1 MAVNIPIR
9 LTTQAQGCFADG
21 REWTYDV
28 RIHDA
33 DWTGVVAPFSLYESG
48 VKIEW
53 TGNEEDIFFPV
64 LPSTVTLQIWVDG
77 PIIQQFVEDLQ
88 LVQENRF
95 YISILKNGLEVYWRG
110 TILQD
115 QTRTEDNRGCEAFT
129 CKVVAACGL
138 ARLKDVSYDVPYIF
152 DYYNHM
158 AYIVQ
163 LLNKVV
169 PPGLFEVTDDY
180 VGSNVTFYDEQMPP
194 TDGLLITE
202 PLVYVKTEREGLL
215 LTTDDDGNVKN
226 LKSFDAVSRILRSY
240 NARIFMFNGIFFI
253 TQVRDLAD
261 TVLFNFYNN
270 GYSAPPTPNMTPF
283 FAGAN
288 ALNVE
293 YFIKQDLDSPIE
305 SNEYAYYPEVKA
317 VRVVYDGQSEPYF
330 LWQKDPLPG
339 VNYRSRYQL
348 SVNYASRIGI
358 NLNLVRPLTVT
369 QPYVFTVE
377 ITITCIVLGVT
388 YYANLLNGNVVW
400 QTAPAISV
408 FSSTG
413 QQAPQTIIFFKRDLD
428 CPPLPPGE
436 VSFIYVSYVITQQIE
451 ILTENIL
458 FQGTT
463 NPSLTK
469 ATYISENVDS
479 NSTIIEEV
487 DGPLLN
493 DGLVSLPPSSEVYDG
508 VKWSSLKDWAEGAPP
523 APGTGEPYPAFLAR
537 QMLELQDSPRA
548 KYYGSFWDD
557 IAPINLFYYDTKK
570 YVLTKATLLI
580 GESQWDVTMVEID
593 QVPATIAND
602 GPGNGGTPPTF
613 SIQPP
618 INPTDGPLTW
628 NINANLNGNVLLPG
642 VNYIPFDPQEVYV
655 PARTIQYVN
664 RYTLISN
671 KQTIDLPDVSSPDW
685 DLLAYNS
692 AGDLGWAIYTDSVS
706 SDFVILDIPTFLT
719 IDGLGAD
726 TNTDYLPAAATAPL
740 WSDNKITPIALGDS
754 YNLRIDLEITAKTQ
768 NPASIALAL
777 DINPEGSPIIIAE
790 KEINT
795 SKTAPYTISVAL
807 PIFTLNT
814 FIANGGAILLQTSSG
829 EITVGKRS
837 ILIVRTS
844 TST

>member
-77 PIIQQFVEDLQ
+77 PIIQKFVEDLQ

-215 LTTDDDGNVKN
+215 LTTDDDGNVTN
-226 LKSFDAVSRILRSY
+226 LNSFDAVSRILRSY

-261 TVLFNFYNN
+261 SVLFNFYNN

-283 FAGAN
+283 AAGAN
-288 ALNVE
+288 ALNVD
-293 YFIKQDLDSPIE
+293 YTIRQPLDYPIE

-317 VRVVYDGQSEPYF
+317 VRVLYNVDASSALINVWNGLEATE
-330 LWQKDPLPG
+330 
-339 VNYRSRYQL
+339 YRSRYQIPL
-348 SVNYASRIGI
+348 GYPSYYTFGVFGTKTYNAQQPLYFLDVDITIRAVVGGVNYYAQPGGGVLIWSTTVSTINAYFQGQVQNAFDTGFVGSRSYS
-358 NLNLVRPLTVT
+358 L
-369 QPYVFTVE
+369 
-377 ITITCIVLGVT
+377 
-388 YYANLLNGNVVW
+388 
-400 QTAPAISV
+400 PALAGS
-408 FSSTG
+408 
-413 QQAPQTIIFFKRDLD
+413 A
-428 CPPLPPGE
+428 
-436 VSFIYVSYVITQQIE
+436 FIYVSWTSTAQNVTVDTYSFEGDTIPKLNELAYQS
-451 ILTENIL
+451 ENI
-458 FQGTT
+458 
-463 NPSLTK
+463 
-469 ATYISENVDS
+469 DS
-479 NSTIIEEV
+479 QSTIIQEV

-493 DGLVSLPPSSEVYDG
+493 DGQLFVAPDSQVWNGTAWVNLT
-508 VKWSSLKDWAEGAPP
+508 DWAEGAPP

-628 NINANLNGNVLLPG
+628 NINANLNGYELLPG
-642 VNYIPFDPQEVYV
+642 VNYIPFDPLEVYV

-664 RYTLISN
+664 KIHTY
-671 KQTIDLPDVSSPDW
+671 KQ
-685 DLLAYNS
+685 
-692 AGDLGWAIYTDSVS
+692 
-706 SDFVILDIPTFLT
+706 
-719 IDGLGAD
+719 
-726 TNTDYLPAAATAPL
+726 
-740 WSDNKITPIALGDS
+740 
-754 YNLRIDLEITAKTQ
+754 
-768 NPASIALAL
+768 
-777 DINPEGSPIIIAE
+777 
-790 KEINT
+790 
-795 SKTAPYTISVAL
+795 
-807 PIFTLNT
+807 
-814 FIANGGAILLQTSSG
+814 
-829 EITVGKRS
+829 
-837 ILIVRTS
+837 
-844 TST
+844 

>member
-9 LTTQAQGCFADG
+9 LKTQAQGCFADG
-21 REWTYDV
+21 RDWTYDI

-33 DWTGVVAPFSLYESG
+33 DWSGVVSDFSLYESG

-95 YISILKNGLEVYWRG
+95 YISILKNGVEVYWRG
-110 TILQD
+110 TVLQD

-138 ARLKDVSYDVPYIF
+138 ARLKDVSYDVPYVF
-152 DYYNHM
+152 SYYNHM

-215 LTTDDDGNVKN
+215 LSIDDNGNVTEIN
-226 LKSFDAVSRILRSY
+226 SFDAVSRIIRSY

-253 TQVRDLAD
+253 TQVRDLED
-261 TVLFNFYNN
+261 SVLFNFYNKS
-270 GYSAPPTPNMTPF
+270 YSAPPTPNMTPF
-283 FAGAN
+283 AAGAN
-288 ALNVE
+288 ALNVD
-293 YFIKQDLDSPIE
+293 YAIRQPLDYPIE

-317 VRVVYDGQSEPYF
+317 VRVRYDSEAAPFLMNESPLVTGTVYRSVSQVPQNSQAVINFLKGYFSQANNVFNINIELTITAVFSGVTNYLVFNGGALTWTTTPGVIVISEIGSYAVVAPVLVTRSYTTPAFATSSLLFVEFNIIIESGVTISASPSDQVIKAEANPKLTQLVYQSE
-330 LWQKDPLPG
+330 
-339 VNYRSRYQL
+339 
-348 SVNYASRIGI
+348 
-358 NLNLVRPLTVT
+358 NLN
-369 QPYVFTVE
+369 
-377 ITITCIVLGVT
+377 
-388 YYANLLNGNVVW
+388 
-400 QTAPAISV
+400 
-408 FSSTG
+408 
-413 QQAPQTIIFFKRDLD
+413 
-428 CPPLPPGE
+428 
-436 VSFIYVSYVITQQIE
+436 
-451 ILTENIL
+451 
-458 FQGTT
+458 
-463 NPSLTK
+463 
-469 ATYISENVDS
+469 S
-479 NSTIIEEV
+479 NSTIIKEV

-493 DGLVSLPPSSEVYDG
+493 DGELFLAPESQVWNGTAWVN
-508 VKWSSLKDWAEGAPP
+508 LKDWAEGAPP
-523 APGTGEPYPAFLAR
+523 APGTAEPYPSFLAR
-537 QMLELQDSPRA
+537 QMLELQDGPRA

-642 VNYIPFDPQEVYV
+642 VNYIPFNPQEVYV

-719 IDGLGAD
+719 IDGLGTD

-777 DINPEGSPIIIAE
+777 DINPDGSPIIIAE
-790 KEINT
+790 KEIST

-814 FIANGGAILLQTSSG
+814 FVANGGAILLQTSSG
-829 EITVGKRS
+829 EITVGNRS